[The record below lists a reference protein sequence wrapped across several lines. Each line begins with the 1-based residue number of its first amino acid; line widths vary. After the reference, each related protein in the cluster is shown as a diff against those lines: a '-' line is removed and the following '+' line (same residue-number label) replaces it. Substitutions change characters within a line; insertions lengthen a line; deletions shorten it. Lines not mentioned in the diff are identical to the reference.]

1 MERLVFVPLSVGKL
15 LFTRKK
21 GLDGVDIR
29 LTTET
34 EIDMT
39 RERLLNK
46 FPHMTIESWE
56 NIHEGLFQ
64 AMRMERIGAI
74 VVLSLII
81 LVASFNLTS
90 TLVLV
95 TIQKIREIGILRA
108 VGATTG
114 TIRSILIKQGFMI
127 GGIGAAVGLGAS
139 FLVVIVQVN
148 LGFLRLPED
157 IYFMK
162 NLPMILTVKD
172 VILVPFIAIIL
183 ISISSGLAAQR
194 AVLIQ
199 PKDAVHLEK

>member
-1 MERLVFVPLSVGKL
+1 
-15 LFTRKK
+15 
-21 GLDGVDIR
+21 
-29 LTTET
+29 
-34 EIDMT
+34 
-39 RERLLNK
+39 
-46 FPHMTIESWE
+46 
-56 NIHEGLFQ
+56 
-64 AMRMERIGAI
+64 MERIGAI

-114 TIRSILIKQGFMI
+114 MIRSILMKQGFMI
-127 GGIGAAVGLGAS
+127 GGIGAAVGLGLS

-148 LGFLRLPED
+148 FGLLRLPED

-162 NLPMILTVKD
+162 NLPMILTIKD
-172 VILVPFIAIIL
+172 VILVPSIAIIL